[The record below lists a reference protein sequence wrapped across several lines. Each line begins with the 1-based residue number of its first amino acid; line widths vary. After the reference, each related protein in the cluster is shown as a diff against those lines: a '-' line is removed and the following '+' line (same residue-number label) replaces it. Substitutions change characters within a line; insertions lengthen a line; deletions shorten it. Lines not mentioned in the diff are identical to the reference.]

1 MSETLVREQLNIAI
15 DGESLKA
22 QSDQTILDVARAS
35 GVYIPSLCSDPR
47 LKPNE
52 HCGMCVVEV
61 SGESEPVRA
70 CATTAVE
77 GMSVSTDTP
86 ALIDIRKKRLEEI
99 FADHWA
105 DCIAPCT
112 LACPAGTDAQGYIG
126 LIAQKRYRDAVELIK
141 QTNPLP
147 GIIGRVC
154 TRPCEDACRRNL
166 VEDRVSICWL
176 KRFAADRDKFSAM
189 RFRPDVKPAT
199 GKKVAIIG
207 AGPAGLSCAYY
218 LAIEGHKPVIFEA
231 MPQAGGM
238 LRYGIPAYRLP
249 KEIID
254 DEVHEILEL
263 GAELHTNKRLGT
275 DFTLE
280 ELQSEYGAVFLG
292 LGAQAG
298 TKMWIENEDIP
309 GVMSG
314 VDFLRSIGLNDPI
327 KIGKTVA
334 VVGGGNVAIDA
345 ARSSLRLG
353 ADKVYLIYRRGR
365 AEMPAHDIEIEEAEH
380 EGVELLLLAN
390 PTRVIGADKVEAV
403 ECVRMALG
411 EPDASGRRRPEPQA
425 GSEFVLEID
434 NLIAAI
440 GQAIDGTGAE
450 GAMDGKYMA
459 ADAATMQTSLTGV
472 FAAGDAV
479 TGPDAAIQAVAG
491 GRDSAFAII
500 QYLDGEDIDLGVRK
514 PFSAVRGGVT
524 KEDLGVLGAA
534 RVKMPDLET
543 AKRLGVGNF
552 TEVELGLSEEDALK
566 EVARCLECGC
576 IKQNDCDLRDA
587 AMTYEIEPGD
597 DYAAMR
603 RFKIDK
609 SHPIVLRNQN
619 KCIQCQK
626 CVDICDSVV
635 GAKAFEYRE
644 NENDIVP
651 TGNIPLLETKCEAC
665 GQCISACPTAALV
678 ENRPKFAREFL
689 WPPTVTTTTC
699 TYCGVGCTLEL
710 NTDRTGKVFRVTQT
724 LGEGVNKGNLCG
736 KGRFSYHFIN
746 HPDRLTHP
754 LVRKDGKLV
763 KVSWDEAIN
772 TVAEKLYDA
781 KSTYGADTV
790 AGFTSARCTN
800 EENYLFQKLLRAVI
814 GTNNV
819 DHCARL

>member
-22 QSDQTILDVARAS
+22 QSGQTILDVARAR

-52 HCGMCVVEV
+52 RCGMCVVEV

-70 CATTAVE
+70 CATVVVE

-86 ALIDIRKKRLEEI
+86 ALVEIRKSRLEEI
-99 FADHWA
+99 FSDHWA

-141 QTNPLP
+141 RTNPLP

-176 KRFAADRDKFSAM
+176 KRFTADRDKFSAM

-238 LRYGIPAYRLP
+238 LRYGIPSYRLP

-280 ELQSEYGAVFLG
+280 ELQGEYDAVFLG
-292 LGAQAG
+292 IGAQAG
-298 TKMWIENEDIP
+298 TKMWIDNEDIP

-353 ADKVYLIYRRGR
+353 AEKVYLIYRRGR

-390 PTRVIGADKVEAV
+390 PTRVIG
-403 ECVRMALG
+403 
-411 EPDASGRRRPEPQA
+411 
-425 GSEFVLEID
+425 
-434 NLIAAI
+434 
-440 GQAIDGTGAE
+440 
-450 GAMDGKYMA
+450 
-459 ADAATMQTSLTGV
+459 
-472 FAAGDAV
+472 
-479 TGPDAAIQAVAG
+479 
-491 GRDSAFAII
+491 
-500 QYLDGEDIDLGVRK
+500 
-514 PFSAVRGGVT
+514 
-524 KEDLGVLGAA
+524 
-534 RVKMPDLET
+534 
-543 AKRLGVGNF
+543 
-552 TEVELGLSEEDALK
+552 
-566 EVARCLECGC
+566 
-576 IKQNDCDLRDA
+576 
-587 AMTYEIEPGD
+587 
-597 DYAAMR
+597 
-603 RFKIDK
+603 
-609 SHPIVLRNQN
+609 
-619 KCIQCQK
+619 
-626 CVDICDSVV
+626 
-635 GAKAFEYRE
+635 
-644 NENDIVP
+644 
-651 TGNIPLLETKCEAC
+651 
-665 GQCISACPTAALV
+665 
-678 ENRPKFAREFL
+678 
-689 WPPTVTTTTC
+689 
-699 TYCGVGCTLEL
+699 
-710 NTDRTGKVFRVTQT
+710 TDRV
-724 LGEGVNKGNLCG
+724 E
-736 KGRFSYHFIN
+736 
-746 HPDRLTHP
+746 
-754 LVRKDGKLV
+754 
-763 KVSWDEAIN
+763 
-772 TVAEKLYDA
+772 
-781 KSTYGADTV
+781 
-790 AGFTSARCTN
+790 
-800 EENYLFQKLLRAVI
+800 
-814 GTNNV
+814 
-819 DHCARL
+819 